1 MKIIVAGC
9 GKIGTALVRALVSE
23 GHDVTVMD
31 SSPAVVESLTD
42 IYDVMGICG
51 NIADC
56 ETLAEASVAEAN
68 LFIAVSGSDE
78 TNMLSCFMAKRMG
91 AENTISRIRNP
102 EYNDNSLGFMREQ
115 LGLSMSINPEL
126 FTATELFNI
135 LKFPSAIKV
144 ENFSRG
150 TFEMVEIVIPRE
162 SELDGMQIINMRE
175 KFKAKYLVC
184 AVSRGDEV
192 FIPDGSCVL
201 RSGDRIGL
209 IASAPEITKLL
220 RMLGVLR
227 KQASSVMI
235 LGGSRTAYYLAK
247 KLTDSGVTVKIIESD
262 EKRCEML
269 SAILPKAEIVFGDGG
284 QQELLLEEGLRKL
297 DAFVSLTGMDEE
309 NMLISLFASMQN
321 VPKVISKINRAE
333 MCAMADKLGLDCV
346 ITPTAIVSDIVV
358 RYARALQNSMGSNVE
373 TLYKLMDGKAEA
385 LEFNVRAD
393 FKHLGI
399 PFKELPIKSNILIA
413 GIIRGKKTIIPSGD
427 DMILSGDK
435 VIVLAANQRLND
447 LSDIIK

>member
-9 GKIGTALVRALVSE
+9 GKIGTALVKALVFE
-23 GHDVTVMD
+23 GHDVTIMD
-31 SSPAVVESLTD
+31 SSPTVVQSLTD
-42 IYDVMGICG
+42 IYDVMGVCG

-56 ETLAEASVAEAN
+56 ETLAEASVSEAN
-68 LFIAVSGSDE
+68 LFIAACGSDE

-102 EYNDNSLGFMREQ
+102 EYNDSSLGFMREQ

-126 FTATELFNI
+126 FTAVELFNI

-144 ENFSRG
+144 ENFSHG
-150 TFEMVEIVIPRE
+150 TFEMVEIVIPQQ

-184 AVSRGDEV
+184 AVSRGDKV
-192 FIPDGSCVL
+192 FIPDGSFVL
-201 RSGDRIGL
+201 HSGDRIGL

-235 LGGSRTAYYLAK
+235 LGGSKTAYYLAK
-247 KLTDSGVTVKIIESD
+247 KLTDSGVTVKIIERN
-262 EKRCEML
+262 EKRCEEL
-269 SAILPKAEIVFGDGG
+269 CSIVPKAEIILGDGG

-309 NMLISLFASMQN
+309 NMLISLFAAMQN
-321 VPKVISKINRAE
+321 VPKVISKINRQE
-333 MCAMADKLGLDCV
+333 MCAMAAKLGLDCI
-346 ITPTAIVSDIVV
+346 ITPTDIVSDMVV

-373 TLYKLMDGKAEA
+373 TLYKIMDGKAEA

-393 FKHLGI
+393 FKHINI
-399 PFKELPIKSNILIA
+399 PLKDLPIKSNILIA
-413 GIIRGKKTIIPSGD
+413 GIIRGKKTIIPTGD
-427 DMILSGDK
+427 DVILKGDK
-435 VIVLAANQRLND
+435 VIILAANQRLND